1 MLSSIES
8 APPASAAVMEAAAN
22 SFRILDRATA
32 LGNRVVTRRPY
43 LVTVDGIGRAKPTA
57 VRAKALR
64 TCGWWNRRCPGL
76 DVALVRLPAVPA

>member
-1 MLSSIES
+1 M
-8 APPASAAVMEAAAN
+8 
-22 SFRILDRATA
+22 
-32 LGNRVVTRRPY
+32 TRRPY